1 MKGSVNT
8 DSFITLSFT
17 CKNSILLSE
26 LHTIRPI
33 VKSSSQGFPIR
44 ANFMNPE
51 KIDFR
56 QCAVCSR
63 SSEHDAL
70 MEESDKGYEW
80 LNCFADLPSGEI
92 LVFVSTNLSLHE
104 VRKFSEGMKCV
115 LPSF

>member
-1 MKGSVNT
+1 
-8 DSFITLSFT
+8 
-17 CKNSILLSE
+17 
-26 LHTIRPI
+26 
-33 VKSSSQGFPIR
+33 
-44 ANFMNPE
+44 
-51 KIDFR
+51 
-56 QCAVCSR
+56 
-63 SSEHDAL
+63 